1 FGKKASWYSRLL
13 LLAASIMLMMA
24 DVTSDFIA
32 LGFVLIVILIQTV
45 TARTEAVSRVTGQ
58 EKKVKM

>member
-1 FGKKASWYSRLL
+1 
-13 LLAASIMLMMA
+13 MLMMA